1 MKLELETMDMYNE
14 NYKNLY
20 ECEKIV
26 SPKGVN
32 YKYISEDSIE
42 NDIYFLD
49 TKVLMARKGEISTKQ
64 VYDLK
69 NITKSIYKTPYLITE
84 FEIKTLKIEK
94 INKGYL
100 LEYELYSNGSL
111 MNKIIA
117 RFNEK

>member
-1 MKLELETMDMYNE
+1 MKIKIIDDDIQFIDSL
-14 NYKNLY
+14 KNNLTGEFDHVLINGSTSFDDEY
-20 ECEKIV
+20 D
-26 SPKGVN
+26 
-32 YKYISEDSIE
+32 Y
-42 NDIYFLD
+42 DIYFLD

-94 INKGYL
+94 INKWYL